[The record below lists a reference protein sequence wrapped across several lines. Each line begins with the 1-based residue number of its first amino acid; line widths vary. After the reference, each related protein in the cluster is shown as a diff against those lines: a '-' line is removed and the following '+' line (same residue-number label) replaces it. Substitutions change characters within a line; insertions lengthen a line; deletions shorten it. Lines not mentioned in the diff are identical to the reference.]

1 MLLEKSEKTQRKL
14 WRGYQ
19 NVIFVSILINYIST
33 SNDLFPNGDFDVFFA
48 RVALVDKVYFKAIKI
63 EYKRKFFADLENEVT
78 SCFTLKILT
87 CIKQDNSSQ

>member
-19 NVIFVSILINYIST
+19 NVSFVSIVINYIST

-48 RVALVDKVYFKAIKI
+48 RVALVDGVYFKAIEI
-63 EYKRKFFADLENEVT
+63 EYKRKFLADLENEVT

>member
-33 SNDLFPNGDFDVFFA
+33 LNDLFPNGDFDVFFA
-48 RVALVDKVYFKAIKI
+48 RVALVDGVYFKAIEI
-63 EYKRKFFADLENEVT
+63 EYKRKFLADLENEVT